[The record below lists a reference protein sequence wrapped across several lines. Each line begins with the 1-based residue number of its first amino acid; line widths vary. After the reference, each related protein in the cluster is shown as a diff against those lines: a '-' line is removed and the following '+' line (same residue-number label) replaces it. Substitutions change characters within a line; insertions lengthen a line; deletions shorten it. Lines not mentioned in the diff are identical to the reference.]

1 MPGPL
6 KTLFVVFN
14 RIGDLT
20 TSTPLYRALAR
31 DRELSLLTRPFGVAL
46 LGSQS
51 YLERVYALRYPNRGR
66 SRLGNLFLGGHRRA
80 LGRELR
86 GAGFDEVLIYAG
98 ERPVIKRWL
107 DVLFPGRVTEIPQST
122 PPASHVAERY
132 REAAAHLGCDME
144 RYEADPVLDITA
156 ASRAEATRTLA
167 LLAERGEQGP
177 HREAAEQGP
186 HREAGERGQC
196 REAAEPGHRV
206 VGIQMGS
213 QRTSDA
219 RWVGSRPDLKT
230 LSTRQW
236 GALITQLLDE
246 GHADAV
252 ALHGAPGETKMV
264 GALLRTLPET
274 IRRRCHDLSATV
286 GLDLLPAL
294 LASHYALISVDTGPA
309 HIAAAVGCPV
319 LVFFGPTDPAVF
331 RPRGKGPIQLL
342 TGEAS
347 CQFCHRTPLYKTC
360 RDNRCLN
367 RLPDDRLWEAW
378 MALRGQVNAI
388 SPVTC

>member
-31 DRELSLLTRPFGVAL
+31 DRKLSLLTRPFGVAL

-107 DVLFPGRVTEIPQST
+107 DALFPGRVTEIPQST

-144 RYEADPVLDITA
+144 RYEADPVLDITS
-156 ASRAEATRTLA
+156 ASRAEATRRLA
-167 LLAERGEQGP
+167 LLGER
-177 HREAAEQGP
+177 REHGARRQP
-186 HREAGERGQC
+186 WQHREAGE
-196 REAAEPGHRV
+196 PGPRV

-213 QRTSDA
+213 QRTSAGRLVGA
-219 RWVGSRPDLKT
+219 RPNLKT
-230 LSTRQW
+230 LSARQW
-236 GALITQLLDE
+236 GALITRLLDG
-246 GHADAV
+246 GHADAI

-264 GALLRTLPET
+264 GAFLRTLPET
-274 IRRRCHDLSATV
+274 IRRRCHDLSASV

-309 HIAAAVGCPV
+309 HIAAAVGCPL
-319 LVFFGPTDPAVF
+319 LVFFGPMDPAVF
-331 RPRGKGPIQLL
+331 RPNGKGPIELL
-342 TGEAS
+342 VGEAS

>member
-1 MPGPL
+1 MPSPA
-6 KTLFVVFN
+6 KSLFVVFN

-51 YLERVYALRYPNRGR
+51 YLERVYGLRYPNRGR
-66 SRLGNLFLGGHRRA
+66 SWLGKLFLGGHRRV

-107 DVLFPGRVTEIPQST
+107 AELFPGRVTEIPQST
-122 PPASHVAERY
+122 PPESHVAERY

-144 RYEADPVLDITA
+144 RYEADPVLEITA
-156 ASRAEATRTLA
+156 ASRAQATRSLA
-167 LLAERGEQGP
+167 LLTERGDQRA
-177 HREAAEQGP
+177 HREAAEPGP
-186 HREAGERGQC
+186 HREAGE
-196 REAAEPGHRV
+196 PGRRV

-213 QRTSDA
+213 QRTSA
-219 RWVGSRPDLKT
+219 RRRVGSRPDLKT

-236 GALITQLLDE
+236 RALITRLLDE

-264 GALLRTLPET
+264 GAFLRTLPEA
-274 IRRRCHDLSATV
+274 IRRRCHDLSTTV

-342 TGEAS
+342 VGEAS

-367 RLPDDRLWEAW
+367 RLEDDRLWEAW
-378 MALRGQVNAI
+378 MALRRQVDA
-388 SPVTC
+388 PRPRLPA